1 MPDNSTIEENTH
13 TSLHDVLATETEHKT
28 QSTNTN
34 KAWNFD
40 ADAEIIEDPKTGETT
55 DGSKKGT
62 EKTDKEKEV
71 IRKASAETA
80 TASMDAMIDLVGG
93 IIVSVKCK
101 KRFTPDEWDRCR
113 EIRDKVADTLNPD
126 DQALLKKF
134 NREISIK
141 ADKLKELPFDERDTT
156 RLTAIFYNYF
166 KITGK
171 ELSPEFLLV
180 MGIGSILVDKA
191 AVVFMD

>member
-1 MPDNSTIEENTH
+1 MLENNEENTH
-13 TSLHDVLATETEHKT
+13 ASLHDVLSTETEHKN
-28 QSTNTN
+28 QSTTTS

-40 ADAEIIEDPKTGETT
+40 ADAVIIEEEAETT
-55 DGSKKGT
+55 EPGTGSKKGT
-62 EKTDKEKEV
+62 VTNEKDKEL

-93 IIVSVKCK
+93 IVISVKCK
-101 KRFTPDEWDRCR
+101 KRFTPDEWDKAR
-113 EIRDKVADTLNPD
+113 EIQDKPIETLPPD

-134 NREISIK
+134 NREILKKSE
-141 ADKLKELPFDERDTT
+141 KLKELPFDDRDTT